1 MENADEMINGLVV
14 NQMFYKEK
22 NILFLNFSA
31 IIFFVCNKPTHH
43 SFQTACCRYQ
53 AV

>member
-22 NILFLNFSA
+22 NPFFKSFRYNYLIL
-31 IIFFVCNKPTHH
+31 
-43 SFQTACCRYQ
+43 
-53 AV
+53 